1 MVNLRQIGVKAMKKP
16 EVKELL
22 KETQEVIK
30 GITEKKIKRK
40 PAETL
45 EETIPV
51 KKEKEAK

>member
-1 MVNLRQIGVKAMKKP
+1 MVVNLRAIGVKAMKKP

-22 KETQEVIK
+22 KETQELIK

-45 EETIPV
+45 EETILCV
-51 KKEKEAK
+51 KGFF